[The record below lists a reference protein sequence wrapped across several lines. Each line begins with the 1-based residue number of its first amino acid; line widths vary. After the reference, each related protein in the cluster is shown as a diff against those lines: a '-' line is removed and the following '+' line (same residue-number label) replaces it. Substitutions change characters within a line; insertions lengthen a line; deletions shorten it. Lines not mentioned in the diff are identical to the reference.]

1 MSVPKGAWIP
11 ELAKGQWWLP
21 HDESQKVPGVLT
33 EKNGRFRLELIGTF
47 DESNLN
53 FEAARY
59 PVVCGFL
66 AQGGPVTLFSCVG
79 TKSLSIPGMMTEQCS
94 FSIAIKGHNFHD
106 AADVFDSLTCLHM
119 SLLTWLNRS
128 GFDIEVMRIE
138 NAQHYEWR
146 AAYRQPEL
154 ITWKW
159 SDDLDFVVRF
169 SVEGLPS
176 GVHANKPI
184 TMRQVCSVEAVSAL
198 PKTIVALHQAQ
209 YGLSLLIS
217 LLSGFS
223 SQMTLVAC
231 GSSLVVANGR
241 RKQLELQLDRIDTN
255 EDRESAALDWH
266 KALVPYPEVESE
278 FADLVPRWKQLLEE
292 QGEVIDAYFA
302 SRGAAHLE
310 EQLVGGANALQR
322 LEETSKG
329 RRLAFE
335 VAVSEPI
342 NRYVPAT
349 VAAWV
354 IPLLTKTRHYFTHF
368 NPAERAD
375 AARGAQ
381 LANLV
386 DLVDAIVVCKLLEL
400 LGFDAQKVKTF
411 LDKNE
416 NFRKRLMMNRWT
428 DQ

>member
-1 MSVPKGAWIP
+1 MTKGAWIP

-21 HDESQKVPGVLT
+21 HNASQKVPGVLT
-33 EKNGRFRLELIGTF
+33 EKNGRFRLELIGTL
-47 DESNLN
+47 DDKKPN

-79 TKSLSIPGMMTEQCS
+79 TKSLSVPGMMTEQCS
-94 FSIAIKGHNFHD
+94 FSIAVKGHNFD
-106 AADVFDSLTCLHM
+106 GAADVFDSLTCLHV

-128 GFDIEVMRIE
+128 GFDIKVLGIE
-138 NAQHYEWR
+138 DPQHFEWR
-146 AAYRQPEL
+146 AVYRRPES

-159 SDDLDFVVRF
+159 SDDFDFVVRF

-184 TMRQVCSVEAVSAL
+184 TMRQVCSVEVVSDL
-198 PKTIVALHQAQ
+198 PTTIVALHQAQ

-217 LLSGFS
+217 LLSGFT
-223 SQMTLVAC
+223 SQMTVVAC
-231 GSSLVVANGR
+231 ESSLVEANGR
-241 RKQLELQLDRIDTN
+241 RKQLELQLDRIGTN
-255 EDRESAALDWH
+255 EDAESSALDWQR
-266 KALVPYPEVESE
+266 ALVPYQEVETE
-278 FADLVPRWKQLLEE
+278 FADLVPRWRQLLEE

-302 SRGAAHLE
+302 SKRAAHVE

-322 LEETSKG
+322 LEESSKG
-329 RRLAFE
+329 RLTFE
-335 VAVSEPI
+335 VAVTEPI
-342 NRYVPAT
+342 NRYVSAN

-386 DLVDAIVVCKLLEL
+386 DLVDAIVTCKLLEL
-400 LGFDAQKVKTF
+400 LGFDTSRVKTF
-411 LDKNE
+411 LGKSDH
-416 NFRKRLMMNRWT
+416 FQKRLMMNRWT
-428 DQ
+428 DH